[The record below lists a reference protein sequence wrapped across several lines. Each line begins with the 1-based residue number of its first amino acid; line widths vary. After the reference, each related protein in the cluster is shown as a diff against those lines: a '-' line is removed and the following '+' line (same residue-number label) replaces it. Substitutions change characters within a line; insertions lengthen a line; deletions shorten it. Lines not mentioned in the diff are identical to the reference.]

1 MTAQIDR
8 RALLLGL
15 SAAGFLPDVSHAE
28 DYPKSPI
35 RLIVAFAAGG
45 PTDVLARLLADSLGR
60 RLGQSVVVDNR
71 GGAGGNIGYGLAA
84 SAAPDGYTLAFAD
97 PSITVNASLYK
108 SLPFDVERDFVAIG
122 AAFRGP
128 TVVVVPGK
136 SEIRTLADLVRVAK
150 ASPGKLNY
158 GSAGNGTPPHLNAE
172 VFKSVQGLDILHVPY
187 RGAAPAMTDLIG
199 GRVDVMFLNIGSARS
214 QIESGELRGLAVS
227 GAQRAPALPQVPTFS
242 EAGFPLAAL
251 DPGTWWGLIAPAK
264 LPAAIQAQLTKAMAD
279 SLADP
284 ELHKRAAS
292 MSIDIIPGTGAD
304 FAKLMSDERR
314 KWADVVARAKIEV
327 E

>member
-1 MTAQIDR
+1 
-8 RALLLGL
+8 L
-15 SAAGFLPDVSHAE
+15 
-28 DYPKSPI
+28 
-35 RLIVAFAAGG
+35 VAFAAGG
-45 PTDVLARLLADSLGR
+45 PTDVLARLLADALGR
-60 RLGQSVVVDNR
+60 RLGQSIVVDNR

-122 AAFRGP
+122 SAFRGP

-136 SEIRTLADLVRVAK
+136 SGILTLADLVKAAK
-150 ASPGKLNY
+150 AKPGKLNY

-172 VFKSVQGLDILHVPY
+172 VFKSAQGLDILHVPY
-187 RGAAPAMTDLIG
+187 RGAAPAMTDLIA

-227 GAQRAPALPQVPTFS
+227 GSQRAAALPDVPTFK
-242 EAGFPLAAL
+242 ETGLPLPAL
-251 DPGTWWGLIAPAK
+251 DPGTWWGLIAPVK
-264 LPAAIQAQLTKAMAD
+264 LPATIHQQLTKALDEA
-279 SLADP
+279 LADP
-284 ELHKRAAS
+284 ELRKRAAS
-292 MSIDIIPGTGAD
+292 MSIDVIPSTGAE
-304 FAKLMSDERR
+304 FATLMSEERR
-314 KWADVVARAKIEV
+314 KWAEVVARAKIEV